1 MVFEDYAKY
10 YDLLYSDKNYKAEC
24 GYVSSLIQL
33 YAPDALKIL
42 EFGSGSGIHGN
53 LLAQTGFVVHGIERS
68 QTMID
73 LQKVIVILQ
82 LPALRQRVHLTVSM
96 GTALQLN

>member
-42 EFGSGSGIHGN
+42 EFGSGSRGIHGN
-53 LLAQTGFVVHGIERS
+53 LLAQTGFCSSWNRAKPNN
-68 QTMID
+68 D
-73 LQKVIVILQ
+73 
-82 LPALRQRVHLTVSM
+82 
-96 GTALQLN
+96 